1 MSIWESLL
9 SGGIKGV
16 AEGIGTLAVSIRTAL
31 TGEAPMTAEQRAA
44 MLEQLAAVEAA
55 AQAAAANYDT
65 AQMQGQIDINKVEAA
80 SEGLFK
86 SGWRPAL
93 GWVGACGY
101 AYMFLLRPLLP
112 WIVQVGGLIFGKHA
126 AVPEMPALDWG
137 PLAELT
143 LGLLGLGAMR
153 SYDKRQRLL
162 TQGSAPV
169 K

>member
-16 AEGIGTLAVSIRTAL
+16 AEGVGSLAVSIRTAL
-31 TGEAPMTAEQRAA
+31 TGEAPLTGEQRAA
-44 MLEQLAAVEAA
+44 LLEQLAAVDAA
-55 AQAAAANYDT
+55 AQAAAATYDT
-65 AQMQGQIDINKVEAA
+65 EQMKGQIEINKVEAA
-80 SEGLFK
+80 SEGIFK

-112 WIVQVGGLIFGKHA
+112 WVIQVDGLIIGKQA

-153 SYDKRQRLL
+153 SYDKKQRVL
-162 TQGSAPV
+162 TQGGGAI